1 MARQLEKRLFPAF
14 TALYPLPVVLVTC
27 GDYMGEN
34 NAITVAWV
42 GTVASEPPMIA
53 IGVRPTRYSFGLL
66 QRYGDFVVNLPRA
79 NQVDI
84 LNYCGT
90 ISGRTTDKFKE
101 AGITPARADNVRAP
115 IIAEFPVNIEC
126 KVKNRISVGSHDLF
140 LGEVVSVHVDSDILV
155 DGKIDPSKMDP
166 VVYFNGQYFQL
177 GDAIG
182 KTENN

>member
-1 MARQLEKRLFPAF
+1 MANQPEKRLFPAS
-14 TALYPLPVVLVTC
+14 TALYPLPAVLVTC

-34 NAITVAWV
+34 NAITLAWV
-42 GTVASEPPMIA
+42 GTVSSEPPMIA

-79 NQVDI
+79 SQVDI

-90 ISGRTTDKFKE
+90 VSGRTTDKFKT

-115 IIAEFPVNIEC
+115 IITEFPVNIEC
-126 KVKNRISVGSHDLF
+126 KVTNRISLGSHDLF
-140 LGEVVSVHVDSDILV
+140 LGEVVSVHVDPDILV
-155 DGKIDPSKMDP
+155 DGKIEPSKMDP
-166 VVYFNGQYFQL
+166 VAYFGGQYFQL

-182 KTENN
+182 KRE